1 MNQRLFEDKTS
12 LTILKRALNVI
23 GRRDFPS
30 AVGYWLRGIG
40 YGDEHVAIEFPEDD
54 DIFEGVRAYY
64 LDEEVIVSEDE
75 FFTVLKEACQ
85 RYVELRPDRK
95 DELEQIISQSSLR

>member
-1 MNQRLFEDKTS
+1 M
-12 LTILKRALNVI
+12 I

-54 DIFEGVRAYY
+54 DIFQGVRAYY

-75 FFTVLKEACQ
+75 FYQHLKIAVQ
-85 RYVELRPDRK
+85 RYIELHPDRRDK
-95 DELEQIISQSSLR
+95 LEQIISQSTLV